1 MKHSRL
7 SPPKTNP
14 RWLPSTEVVV
24 VTGATVGA
32 VEVNAVTGEAAVAV
46 PTEVAVA
53 EVEPSLGRDTPQTHQ
68 NLAVTAITLT
78 EIKLSTV

>member
-7 SPPKTNP
+7 SPPKTNL

-32 VEVNAVTGEAAVAV
+32 VEVSAVTGEAAEAV
-46 PTEVAVA
+46 PTEAA

-68 NLAVTAITLT
+68 NLAVTAITPT